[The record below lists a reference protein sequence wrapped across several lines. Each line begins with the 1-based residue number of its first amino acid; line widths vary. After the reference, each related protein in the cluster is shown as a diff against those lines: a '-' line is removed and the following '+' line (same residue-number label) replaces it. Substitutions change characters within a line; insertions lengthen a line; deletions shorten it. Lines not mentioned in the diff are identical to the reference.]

1 MSRAGAVCLQV
12 NVCTG
17 SQRLTLDMFLYQI
30 SFVEIGSPSPRLE
43 STDSAGMA
51 VNELWEPD
59 CLKPSEPE
67 LWVSS
72 KTPGFSVGFED
83 SDLHPCTLYAQN
95 HLPSAQSTFLN
106 GENRRPLCFSCYIH
120 TCREMGA
127 SI

>member
-1 MSRAGAVCLQV
+1 MYAGECMHWKSEIDIGYAPVSNL
-12 NVCTG
+12 
-17 SQRLTLDMFLYQI
+17 LFL
-30 SFVEIGSPSPRLE
+30 EIGSPSLSLE

-67 LWVSS
+67 LRVSS
-72 KTPGFSVGFED
+72 ETPSFSVGFED

-106 GENRRPLCFSCYIH
+106 GENRRPVCFSCYIHVH

-127 SI
+127 ST